1 MRKIKELIFASVC
14 LLGMTVAVSSCVDP
28 GTDGPDGPDNPDV
41 PAVTGST
48 IMLPNEANA
57 VVEVSLEMESDWN
70 VSNSNTWFTV
80 QPLSGVAGQATFT
93 ITVLEA
99 NPELTEKVASFR
111 INENGSPTEYYV
123 VQDVTPGM
131 LMQNNSIS
139 LSDASQDASFSFSSN
154 VEVSVASGSEWIT
167 LGEIK
172 EDSVLLAD
180 NATYSKLKTYTVN
193 FSASENSGEVREASI
208 QVSGEG
214 LDQAENFVVTQM
226 GVLVADYSRTFI
238 RRSLVVRYTGNWCG
252 YCPAMNLALH
262 DAIDQYPDHIVA
274 MNMYQGSGDLSFSKI
289 NDFMNLFNIQGFP
302 TAIMNYYCEVGN
314 TSTYQSNT
322 TRFINLAKEAVNELP
337 ANTVLGGVATL
348 SGNNVE
354 VEVSVASKEAG
365 SYFISAFLL
374 EDSIIGNQSD
384 YLGLVDNPTQY
395 DHSNV
400 VRSVLTAEMGDPYSF
415 SASGLERITITVP
428 VPEEVEN
435 PENLHVVVFTTY
447 EGSFNGDLRDSYVSY
462 NDYGYVVD
470 NVASIPVG
478 GFAVFSYED

>member
-14 LLGMTVAVSSCVDP
+14 LLGMTVAVSSCVEP
-28 GTDGPDGPDNPDV
+28 GPDGPDK
-41 PAVTGST
+41 PAITGST

-57 VVEVSLEMESDWN
+57 VVEVTLDMKSDWN
-70 VSNSNTWFTV
+70 VSNANTWFTV

-111 INENGSPTEYYV
+111 INEGDTPTEYYV

-131 LMQNNSIS
+131 SMVNTGIA
-139 LSDASQDASFSFSSN
+139 LSDASQESSFTFSSN
-154 VEVSVASGSEWIT
+154 VAVSVTSNADWVTVSEV
-167 LGEIK
+167 K
-172 EDSVLLAD
+172 KDSVLLAD

-193 FSASENSGEVREASI
+193 FSTSENSGEVREANI
-208 QVSGEG
+208 EVSGEG
-214 LDQAENFVVTQM
+214 LEKAENFVVTQM
-226 GVLVADYSRTFI
+226 GVLVADYSRTFT

-314 TSTYQSNT
+314 TSAYQSNT
-322 TRFINLAKEAVNELP
+322 TRFVNLAKEAVNKLP
-337 ANTVLGGVATL
+337 AKTVLGGVATI

-374 EDSIIGNQSD
+374 EDGIIGTQSD
-384 YLGLVDNPTQY
+384 YLGLVDNPAEY

-400 VRSVLTAEMGDPYSF
+400 VRSVLTAEMGDPYSL
-415 SASGLERITITVP
+415 SASGLERITFTVP
-428 VPEEVEN
+428 VPEDVVN
-435 PENLHVVVFTTY
+435 PENLHVVVFAAY
-447 EGSFNGDLRDSYVSY
+447 EGSFDGSLRDSYVSY

-470 NVASIPVG
+470 NVVNIPVG
-478 GFAVFSYED
+478 GFAVFSYEN